1 MSHKGSLLA
10 SFLYCIVVIFPTAS
24 LASMPEKSQ
33 LIRQLDAGQAAESVV
48 WQTLLQL
55 KDKAPLN
62 PNYRGYLSQPVSAEA
77 ELIAT
82 VDLIYSSAQR
92 ACHYPARKQFIESF
106 LNLPPG
112 SLSPERCAEYEEFRR
127 SVPTDE
133 AYLVFAAENV
143 TSASSMMGHI
153 MLRFDGRNDENIN
166 VQHGVTFFTELNS
179 LNIPLLLYDTL
190 IKGKPGIFQVAPY
203 APFQQHY
210 RQTEQRNVWEY
221 TLDLNKS
228 DKSLIAGMIWELGQ
242 FSPDYF
248 FHTYNCA
255 TVTQLLLTLA
265 RPSHLSEMDVIV
277 TPADVVRFALTQDL
291 VAKTRLLPSHK
302 WKAQSLNEIIGENSA
317 QNIRQHL
324 EAGNS
329 NDLTFSASSDSFM
342 QYEFA
347 TSLNR
352 LLRQRKH
359 IDNIR
364 YQANIRHLQSEG
376 AKFRHMALDVSDY
389 KNPVNTSKEALLAA
403 GVENYDGAQSLLFR
417 FFPVA
422 SDIDSDNRNYS
433 GETALS
439 LADISLRYTPQNNA
453 LHLDRLLLYNMTSRV
468 PYHDVFGNMSTGL
481 KVGLDRVFDDHLKR
495 NLVLQTELSGGITL
509 PLSTSGGVF
518 AESGLGVTADEDR
531 VQVYLEPRIGG
542 FFYLRHNTKVRFEGI
557 WSLNKYAGSNVGRID
572 AHITHYL
579 DNTWSVNARLSKL
592 LADEN
597 EMLTTINLRYRF

>member
-1 MSHKGSLLA
+1 
-10 SFLYCIVVIFPTAS
+10 
-24 LASMPEKSQ
+24 MPEKSL
-33 LIRQLDAGQAAESVV
+33 LIRQLDDGQAAESVV

-62 PNYRGYLSQPVSAEA
+62 PNYQGYLSHPVSAEA

-92 ACHYPARKQFIESF
+92 ACQYPARKQFIETF

-112 SLSPERCAEYEEFRR
+112 SLSPERCAEYEEFKR
-127 SVPTDE
+127 SVPTEE
-133 AYLVFAAENV
+133 AHLVFAAENV

-153 MLRFDGRNDENIN
+153 MLRFDGRNDENID

-210 RQTEQRNVWEY
+210 RQAEQRNVWEY
-221 TLDLNKS
+221 TLGLSKS

-265 RPSHLSEMDVIV
+265 RPSLLSEMDAIV

-291 VAKTRLLPSHK
+291 VAKTRLLPSNK
-302 WKAQSLNEIIGENSA
+302 WKAQSLSEIVGGDSA
-317 QNIRQHL
+317 QTIRHHL
-324 EAGNS
+324 ESGDS
-329 NDLTFSASSDSFM
+329 KLLTFSASSESFI
-342 QYEFA
+342 QYEYA
-347 TSLNR
+347 VSLNR
-352 LLRQRKH
+352 LLRQRNL
-359 IDNIR
+359 IDDTR
-364 YQANIRHLQSEG
+364 YQANSRQLLSQK
-376 AKFRHMALDVSDY
+376 AKFRNMALDVSDY
-389 KNPVNTSKEALLAA
+389 KNPVNTSKEALVAA
-403 GVENYDGAQSLLFR
+403 GIENFDGAQSLLFR

-439 LADISLRYTPQNNA
+439 LADISLRYTPRHNA
-453 LHLDRLLLYNMTSRV
+453 LHLDRALLYNMASRV
-468 PYHDVFGNMSTGL
+468 PYHDVFGDFSTGL
-481 KVGLDRVFDDHLKR
+481 KVGLDRVFDDELNR
-495 NLVLQTELSGGITL
+495 NLVLQTEVSGGVTL

-531 VQVYLEPRIGG
+531 IQIYLEPRIGG
-542 FFYLRHNTKVRFEGI
+542 FIYLRHNTKMRFEGA

-592 LADEN
+592 LAEEDEI
-597 EMLTTINLRYRF
+597 LAAVNLRYRF